1 MSYAGIPDA
10 VAVIKRIGKGC
21 FMAKTDLMSAYRIL
35 PVSPKDYPLLGF
47 SWEGKLYYDKCLAMG
62 CSSSC
67 FTFEKFSSALEWIA
81 VQKLGCRG
89 VVHIFG

>member
-47 SWEGKLYYDKCLAMG
+47 
-62 CSSSC
+62 
-67 FTFEKFSSALEWIA
+67 
-81 VQKLGCRG
+81 
-89 VVHIFG
+89 